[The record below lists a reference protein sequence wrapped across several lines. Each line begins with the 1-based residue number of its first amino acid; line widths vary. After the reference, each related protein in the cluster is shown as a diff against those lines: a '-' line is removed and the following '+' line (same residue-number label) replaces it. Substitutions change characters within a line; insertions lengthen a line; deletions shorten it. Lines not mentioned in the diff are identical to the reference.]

1 MTITT
6 LTLDTPLEYDV
17 LVTHTEG
24 SPFHRLHVDGCEVGA
39 REAVTGSGDFIV
51 VPAESV
57 LRYAVEEDFGAW
69 IEDQGLDVPA
79 DAFERQLE
87 RRWNLYWLQVCPC
100 THGAAS

>member
-17 LVTHTEG
+17 LVTHAEG

-39 REAVTGSGDFIV
+39 REAMTGSVDFMI

-57 LRYAVEEDFGAW
+57 LRWAAEEDLGAW
-69 IEDQGLDVPA
+69 IEAAGLDIPA

-87 RRWNLYWLQVCPC
+87 RRWNLYWIQGCPC
-100 THGAAS
+100 THGATS